1 MPSITRRTLLGLAG
15 VGTTV
20 ALAGCGLQS
29 SGEDFP
35 TAGSL
40 GFANLDD
47 LPHTLGV
54 RVVDAPETYRV
65 DGQERGVP
73 RPQRRLRTSVSLRPG
88 ETLLYPNVF
97 TEPVAYEVEITADGG
112 PPRREDAG
120 AVMFAPRSRGD
131 GRYLSVETDESG
143 ETAWFVTAAGTSNH
157 YDGPADTG

>member
-1 MPSITRRTLLGLAG
+1 MPSITRRSLLGLAG
-15 VGTTV
+15 AGTTV
-20 ALAGCGLQS
+20 ALAGCGLLAG
-29 SGEDFP
+29 GEDFP

-65 DGQERGVP
+65 DGRERGVP
-73 RPQRRLRTSVSLRPG
+73 LPQRRLQTSVTLRPG

-97 TEPVAYEVEITADGG
+97 TEPVEYEVEITADGG

-120 AVMFAPRSRGD
+120 TVTFDPQLRGD

-143 ETAWFVTAAGTSNH
+143 ETAWVVTAAGISDH

>member
-1 MPSITRRTLLGLAG
+1 MPSITRRSLLGLAG
-15 VGTTV
+15 AGTTV
-20 ALAGCGLQS
+20 ALAGCGLLTG
-29 SGEDFP
+29 GEDFP

-65 DGQERGVP
+65 DGRKRGVP
-73 RPQRRLRTSVSLRPG
+73 LPQRRLQASAALRPG

-120 AVMFAPRSRGD
+120 TVTFDPQLRGD
-131 GRYLSVETDESG
+131 GQYLSVETDESG
-143 ETAWFVTAAGTSNH
+143 ETAWVVTAAGISDH